1 MSKSVAI
8 SESLSLP
15 IDAATQTFAFIGRK
29 GSGKTYGAGKLAELL
44 MDAGVQTVILDTV
57 GNWYGL
63 RISAD
68 GKEKAFDI
76 PVLGGL
82 RGDIPLES
90 TGGEL
95 VADLVVEAGRSV
107 IIDLSQFSLGDRKRF
122 ATSFGIRLWQRKKA
136 EADPSPLH
144 LVIEESQLI
153 VPQMVRG
160 DDARMMGI
168 YEEIIRLGRNYGI
181 GVSMITQRPQSVN
194 KEVLTQTECLVVF
207 QVNGAPERKAL
218 REWIVHQGADV
229 NLVDKLPAL
238 HVGHAYVWSPQ
249 WLRILEQVKI
259 APKRT
264 MDASSTPKVGV
275 RRQQREMVPLD
286 LDAFKQKMAATIE
299 RAKENDPREMQ
310 RTIAQLKRELAQ
322 RPQAKAEVKEV
333 PVFAERDLTALQK
346 VAEAFDRF
354 VKEAHNFGLRVSG
367 VGKVVEAI
375 NERRKDKFAP
385 APVVRPNAQAPV
397 RRPGAVVH
405 RPVTAAPASNGD
417 LRRAIHSE
425 QIAESD
431 HVHLPKAERS
441 ILRVLANYPE
451 GKTRR
456 EIGVIAGYKHTGGGF
471 NNALG
476 ALRSAGYIIGSDP
489 LKITDAGLQALGPVE
504 PLPTG
509 KELFDY
515 WMQHPDLGRAERE
528 ILRVLYI
535 SKDSMSKEEI
545 APLTISDRGTPY
557 EANGGG
563 FNNAI
568 GRLRAYELI
577 DGGRSGLQIMKE
589 FLEP

>member
-1 MSKSVAI
+1 MSKTLDI
-8 SESLSLP
+8 SDDLSLP
-15 IDAATQTFAFIGRK
+15 IDAATQTFAFVGRK

-68 GKEKAFDI
+68 GKGKGFDI

-82 RGDIPLES
+82 RGDIPLEA

-95 VADLVVEAGRSV
+95 VADLVVETGRSV
-107 IIDLSQFSLGDRKRF
+107 IVDLSQFSLGDRKKF
-122 ATSFGIRLWQRKKA
+122 ATAFGIRLWQRKKA
-136 EADPSPLH
+136 ESDPSPLH

-153 VPQMVRG
+153 IPQMVRG
-160 DDARMMGI
+160 DDARMVGI

-229 NLVDKLPAL
+229 NLVDKLPGL

-264 MDASSTPKVGV
+264 FDASSTPKVGV
-275 RRQQREMVPLD
+275 RRQQREMAPLD
-286 LDAFKQKMAATIE
+286 LDAFKTKMAATIE
-299 RAKENDPREMQ
+299 KAKENDPREMH

-322 RPQAKAEVKEV
+322 RPQAKAEIKEV
-333 PVFAERDLTALQK
+333 PVLNRDDLALLKFLKTDLASLHEKQSAMSEMLVSVGNRISEISK
-346 VAEAFDRF
+346 Q
-354 VKEAHNFGLRVSG
+354 FGS
-367 VGKVVEAI
+367 
-375 NERRKDKFAP
+375 
-385 APVVRPNAQAPV
+385 APVVRPSAPI
-397 RRPGAVVH
+397 RQPAAAVTH
-405 RPVTAAPASNGD
+405 RAPAAPASNGD
-417 LRRAIHSE
+417 LASRAN
-425 QIAESD
+425 
-431 HVHLPKAERS
+431 LPKAEKA
-441 ILRVLANYPE
+441 ILRVLANYPD

-471 NNALG
+471 NNALSS
-476 ALRSAGYIIGSDP
+476 LRTNSFVTGSDP
-489 LKITDAGLQALGPVE
+489 VKITDAGLHALGPVE

-515 WMQHPDLGRAERE
+515 WMQHPDLGKAECE

-535 SKDSMSKEEI
+535 SAKPMAKEEI
-545 APLTISDRGTPY
+545 APLTISDRGTAY
-557 EANGGG
+557 ESNGGG

-577 DGGRSGLQIMKE
+577 EGGRGELQAAKE
-589 FLEP
+589 FFE